1 LINKTKKVSI
11 CFIEEVIKLFKP
23 IIEFCLSNLASGS
36 EEAKLLLEQDDK
48 LDVIDYGCLGMCG
61 QCGEALFALVDGE
74 IVTGETSKELVENV
88 YKHIEENPMF

>member
-1 LINKTKKVSI
+1 M
-11 CFIEEVIKLFKP
+11 FKP

-61 QCGEALFALVDGE
+61 QCGEALFALVDRE

>member
-1 LINKTKKVSI
+1 LINKIKKVSI
-11 CFIEEVIKLFKP
+11 CFIEEVITLFKP

-36 EEAKLLLEQDDK
+36 EPAKLLLEQDDK

-61 QCGEALFALVDGE
+61 QCGESLFALVDGE
-74 IVTGETSKELVENV
+74 MVTGETPDELVQNV

>member
-11 CFIEEVIKLFKP
+11 CFIEEVITLFKP

-61 QCGEALFALVDGE
+61 QCGEALFALVDRE